1 LPKKRGPS
9 EHQIQTQI
17 IEYLETKHVFF
28 YRQNTGGAKF
38 GNYYVK
44 FGIPGAPDIVAVIKG
59 HFFGIEV
66 KDVKGKQ
73 SEKQIEFMNKL
84 RYAGGTY
91 ILARS
96 LDDVTPFLTL
106 HIEREEELRKL
117 AEEMKEDGP
126 DCGREWPYE
135 LLAILDKGK
144 P

>member
-1 LPKKRGPS
+1 MPKKRGPS
-9 EHQIQTQI
+9 EHEIQSAI
-17 IEYLETKHVFF
+17 MEYLEIKHVFF

-66 KDVKGKQ
+66 KDAKSKQ
-73 SEKQIEFMNKL
+73 SEKQIQFMNKL

-96 LDDVTPFLTL
+96 LDDVTHLLTPYL
-106 HIEREEELRKL
+106 EREDELRKL

-126 DCGREWPYE
+126 DCSRDYPVEI
-135 LLAILDKGK
+135 LAILDKGK